1 MIKPTVRNLHSI
13 VNSGGGWRKLP
24 LFYAKARAH
33 FSVRGSLSAFIIHFM
48 HAQIHLWA
56 PLVGGCSR
64 VRARLPTVFIGKV
77 LTRVKITVIIVALKC
92 KGLFMADIK
101 SNVQY
106 IIN

>member
-1 MIKPTVRNLHSI
+1 
-13 VNSGGGWRKLP
+13 
-24 LFYAKARAH
+24 
-33 FSVRGSLSAFIIHFM
+33 M

-92 KGLFMADIK
+92 KRVIYGGYKIKRPIHNKLAHTLELCALIYGLSKEQWLINSYDNFCRLIK
-101 SNVQY
+101 DDARKCLGYV
-106 IIN
+106 IE